1 MLEWVVENECPMN
14 EEVCVAAVGRRKS
27 SLLEAS
33 CHFHPPNVTLDVL
46 KWLREKGC
54 PWNAKTCSTAAFT
67 GRLYIVK
74 WARENGCEWD
84 AETFDNTRNSS
95 NEDLIA

>member
-1 MLEWVVENECPMN
+1 MN

-33 CHFHPPNVTLDVL
+33 LPFPSTKRNSLDVL

-95 NEDLIA
+95 NKDLIAWLTTNGCPE